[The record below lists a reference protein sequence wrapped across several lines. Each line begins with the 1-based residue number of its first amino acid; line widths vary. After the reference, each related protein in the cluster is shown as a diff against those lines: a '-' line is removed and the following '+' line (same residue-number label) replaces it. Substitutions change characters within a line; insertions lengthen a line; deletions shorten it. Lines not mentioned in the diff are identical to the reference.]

1 VVATPEPFGDA
12 SDAPSGD
19 ASDAPSRGAP
29 DASSGSA
36 SDAPSG
42 SASDAPSGGA
52 SLALVPARG
61 GSRRIPRKNVRPF
74 RGVPLLA
81 RTVSTLLGAGLFDRV
96 VVSTDDDEIAAVA
109 ADAGAEVPFLRPA
122 ELAGDHTGTREVVV
136 HAIEALEAADGPVL
150 GEVCVVYPAAVFTTA
165 DDLRTSLERLRAS
178 DDEFVMSASTFP
190 APIQRALRR
199 AEDGRIEML
208 WPEHASTRSQDLE
221 ECYHDAGQF
230 YWGRRDA
237 WLGAGSVLTAR
248 TLLHV
253 LPRWRVQDIDT
264 PEDWTRAELLHEVLE
279 RSGSRD

>member
-1 VVATPEPFGDA
+1 VVATPEPFGGA
-12 SDAPSGD
+12 SEAPSGG
-19 ASDAPSRGAP
+19 APDAPSRGAP

-36 SDAPSG
+36 SA
-42 SASDAPSGGA
+42 APSGGV
-52 SLALVPARG
+52 SVALVPARG
-61 GSRRIPRKNVRPF
+61 GSRRIPRKNVRLF

-81 RTVSTLLGAGLFDRV
+81 RTVTMLVEAGLFDRV
-96 VVSTDDDEIAAVA
+96 VVSTDDDEIAAIA
-109 ADAGAEVPFLRPA
+109 ADAGAEVPFVRPA
-122 ELAGDHTGTREVVV
+122 ELAGDHAGTREVVV
-136 HAIEALEAADGPVL
+136 HAIEALEATDGTAI

-178 DDEFVMSASTFP
+178 DAEFVMSASTFP
-190 APIQRALRR
+190 APIQRAFRR
-199 AEDGRIEML
+199 TADGHLEML

-237 WLGAGSVLTAR
+237 WLSAGSVLTAR

-264 PEDWTRAELLHEVLE
+264 PEDWTRGELLHEIIE
-279 RSGSRD
+279 RAGSRA